1 MEAKIEKAFEIASL
15 MATLNSQKRLL
26 EEEFEQTLLYYYNG
40 GVFKATEQRLAFLAS
55 IKSKDVESIVLLDD
69 NKTPILVE
77 NIDSFFN
84 DLFSHYTEAT
94 NHYYY
99 QHKKITSSKTVE
111 SIIENV

>member
-40 GVFKATEQRLAFLAS
+40 GVFKATEHRLAFLNA
-55 IKSKDVESIVLLDD
+55 IKSKEIESIVLLDD
-69 NKTPILVE
+69 NNTPILIE
-77 NIDSFFN
+77 HIDNFFG
-84 DLFSHYTEAT
+84 DLLSHYIEAT
-94 NHYYY
+94 NRYYY